1 MTQPDRVDNDREED
15 PELSGSEGYDGDD
28 PPEEEEE

>member
-1 MTQPDRVDNDREED
+1 MTPDKYPSDREED